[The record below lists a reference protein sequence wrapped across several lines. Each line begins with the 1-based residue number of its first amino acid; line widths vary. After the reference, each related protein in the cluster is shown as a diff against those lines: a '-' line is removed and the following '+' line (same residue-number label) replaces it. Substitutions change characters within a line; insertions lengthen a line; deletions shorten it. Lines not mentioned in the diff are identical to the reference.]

1 MKHPL
6 VVAVSLLSLLGCADQ
21 PSPTAPTPTPPSP
34 RAAPTV
40 QALRITVPSSLEAGQ
55 TVALS
60 AATALSDGTIETVS
74 TSSVQWN
81 SSNAVVAT
89 ISASGVLSARQ
100 AGVVD
105 VRGTYGQWTS
115 DAVTVTVARDPCW
128 CSPNSGDPSG
138 CYCDPTPW

>member
-6 VVAVSLLSLLGCADQ
+6 VVAVSLLSLGCADQ
-21 PSPTAPTPTPPSP
+21 PSPTAPTSTPPP
-34 RAAPTV
+34 PAAPTV
-40 QALRITVPSSLEAGQ
+40 QALRITVPSTLGMGQ

-60 AATALSDGTIETVS
+60 AATALSDGTTGTVS
-74 TSSVQWN
+74 TSSVQWH

-115 DAVTVTVARDPCW
+115 DAVTVTVTRDPCW
-128 CSPNSGDPSG
+128 CTGGDPSG

>member
-6 VVAVSLLSLLGCADQ
+6 VVAVSLLSLWGCADQ
-21 PSPTAPTPTPPSP
+21 PSLTAPTSTPPP
-34 RAAPTV
+34 PAAPTIL
-40 QALRITVPSSLEAGQ
+40 ALRITVPSTLEAGQ

-60 AATALSDGTIETVS
+60 AATALSDGTIGTVS
-74 TSSVQWN
+74 TSSVQWHL
-81 SSNAVVAT
+81 SNAVVAT
-89 ISASGVLSARQ
+89 ISATGVLSARQ

-115 DAVTVTVARDPCW
+115 DAVTVTMTRDPCW